1 MWFWFV
7 FYMLVF
13 LFFLHYFLDNTYNTC
28 YVYNQ
33 DEGKTNNQN
42 REEIMKNYEIK
53 FGVWENGSGW
63 QCHDIAD
70 RYADTFEE
78 AVCTAN
84 KMISICDGIQVIADI
99 TDIETGN
106 CKTIGW

>member
-1 MWFWFV
+1 
-7 FYMLVF
+7 
-13 LFFLHYFLDNTYNTC
+13 
-28 YVYNQ
+28 
-33 DEGKTNNQN
+33 
-42 REEIMKNYEIK
+42 MKNYEIK

-84 KMISICDGIQVIADI
+84 KMISVCDGIQVIADI